1 MNKYEK
7 VYNDIKEKII
17 NNTIKT
23 GEFLKKEDDLAKD
36 YNFSKLTVRKALSML
51 EAEGY
56 IQKIK
61 GKKSVVMEKKNLENL
76 PLTSIQ
82 TKQEINKIQNINIK
96 TDLISLYI
104 VQGIEKLMKEFNV
117 SEDADF
123 YKVVRI
129 NSLDDEVLSYSTS
142 FFDRKIVPF
151 LNEDIAKNSIYEY
164 LENDLNLK
172 IAYSR
177 RDIKFRKI
185 TPEEQEY
192 FKLKD
197 INMVV
202 VIETHAYLSNG
213 TLFQYESII
222 HHPEKFT
229 FTAIAKRQ
237 NFSLS
242 NFF

>member
-7 VYNDIKEKII
+7 VYNDIKEKIM

-36 YNFSKLTVRKALSML
+36 YKFSKPTVRKALAML

-61 GKKSVVMEKKNLENL
+61 GKKSIVMEKRNLENL
-76 PLTSIQ
+76 PLTTIQ
-82 TKQEINKIQNINIK
+82 TKQEINKMQNINIK
-96 TDLISLYI
+96 TNLISLYI

-117 SEDADF
+117 SENADF

-172 IAYSR
+172 IAYSQ

-213 TLFQYESII
+213 VLFQYESVI

-229 FTAIAKRQ
+229 FTAIAKR
-237 NFSLS
+237 
-242 NFF
+242 

>member
-7 VYNDIKEKII
+7 VYNDIKEKIM
-17 NNTIKT
+17 NNIIKT

-36 YNFSKLTVRKALSML
+36 YKFSKLTVRKALAML
-51 EAEGY
+51 EDEGY

-61 GKKSVVMEKKNLENL
+61 GKKSIVMEKRNLENL
-76 PLTSIQ
+76 PLTTIQ
-82 TKQEINKIQNINIK
+82 TKQEINKMQNINIK
-96 TDLISLYI
+96 TNLISLYI

-129 NSLDDEVLSYSTS
+129 NSLDDEVLNYSTS

-151 LNEDIAKNSIYEY
+151 LNEEIAKNSIYEY

-192 FKLKD
+192 FKLKG

-213 TLFQYESII
+213 TLFQYESIV

-229 FTAIAKRQ
+229 FTAIAKR
-237 NFSLS
+237 
-242 NFF
+242 

>member
-7 VYNDIKEKII
+7 VYNDIKEKIM

-36 YNFSKLTVRKALSML
+36 YKFSKLTVRKALAML
-51 EAEGY
+51 EDEGY

-61 GKKSVVMEKKNLENL
+61 GKKSIVMEKRNLENL
-76 PLTSIQ
+76 PLTTIQ
-82 TKQEINKIQNINIK
+82 TKQEINKMQNINIK
-96 TDLISLYI
+96 TNLISLYI

-213 TLFQYESII
+213 TLFQYENVI

-229 FTAIAKRQ
+229 FTAIAKR
-237 NFSLS
+237 
-242 NFF
+242 

>member
-76 PLTSIQ
+76 PLTTIQ

-142 FFDRKIVPF
+142 YFDRKIVPF
-151 LNEDIAKNSIYEY
+151 LNEDIAKNSIYES

-177 RDIKFRKI
+177 RDIEFRKI

-213 TLFQYESII
+213 TLFQYENVI

-229 FTAIAKRQ
+229 FTAIAKR
-237 NFSLS
+237 
-242 NFF
+242 

>member
-1 MNKYEK
+1 MNKYEI
-7 VYNDIKEKII
+7 VYNDIKEKIM

-36 YNFSKLTVRKALSML
+36 YKFSKLTVRKALTML

-61 GKKSVVMEKKNLENL
+61 GKKSIVMEKRNLENL
-76 PLTSIQ
+76 PLTTIQ
-82 TKQEINKIQNINIK
+82 TKQEINKMQNINIK

-123 YKVVRI
+123 YKVIRI

-151 LNEDIAKNSIYEY
+151 LNEEIAKNSIYEY
-164 LENDLNLK
+164 LEKELKLK
-172 IAYSR
+172 ISYSQR
-177 RDIKFRKI
+177 EIKFRKS
-185 TPEEQEY
+185 TDEEKNY
-192 FKLKD
+192 
-197 INMVV
+197 INLENIDRVV
-202 VIETHAYLSNG
+202 VIDTHAYLSNG
-213 TLFQYESII
+213 NLFQYETITY
-222 HHPEKFT
+222 HPDEFT
-229 FTAIAKRQ
+229 FTAIAKR
-237 NFSLS
+237 
-242 NFF
+242 

>member
-7 VYNDIKEKII
+7 VYNDIKEKIM

-36 YNFSKLTVRKALSML
+36 YKFSKLTVRKALAML
-51 EAEGY
+51 EDEGY

-61 GKKSVVMEKKNLENL
+61 GKKSIVMEKRNLENL
-76 PLTSIQ
+76 PLTTIQ

-117 SEDADF
+117 SENADF

-213 TLFQYESII
+213 TLFQYENVI

-229 FTAIAKRQ
+229 FTAIAKR
-237 NFSLS
+237 
-242 NFF
+242 

>member
-1 MNKYEK
+1 MPVSKYKE
-7 VYNDIKEKII
+7 VYNDIKEKIT
-17 NNTIKT
+17 NGTFKAR
-23 GEFLKKEDDLAKD
+23 EFLKSESELARKYSYSKD
-36 YNFSKLTVRKALSML
+36 TIRKALSML
-51 EAEGY
+51 EREGL
-56 IQKIK
+56 IQKVK
-61 GKKSVVMEKKNLENL
+61 GKKSIVLEKRNLENISI
-76 PLTSIQ
+76 TSIQ
-82 TKQEINKIQNINIK
+82 TVQEISKLQNINLE
-96 TDLISLYI
+96 TNLISLYI

-117 SEDADF
+117 SKNADF

-151 LNEDIAKNSIYEY
+151 LNEEIAKNSIYEY

-229 FTAIAKRQ
+229 FTAIAKR
-237 NFSLS
+237 
-242 NFF
+242 

>member
-7 VYNDIKEKII
+7 VYHDIKDKIK
-17 NNTIKT
+17 NGKLKP
-23 GEFLKKEDDLAKD
+23 GDFLKKEDDLALD

-61 GKKSVVMEKKNLENL
+61 GKKSIILEKKNLESIS
-76 PLTSIQ
+76 LTSIQ
-82 TKQEINKIQNINIK
+82 TVQEINKLQNIHLEK
-96 TDLISLYI
+96 ELISLYI
-104 VQGIEKLMKEFNV
+104 VQGVKELMDKFQV
-117 SEDADF
+117 SENADF

-213 TLFQYESII
+213 ALFQYETIT

-229 FTAIAKRQ
+229 FSAIAKR
-237 NFSLS
+237 
-242 NFF
+242 

>member
-7 VYNDIKEKII
+7 VYNDIKEKIM

-36 YNFSKLTVRKALSML
+36 YNFSKLTVRKALAML

-61 GKKSVVMEKKNLENL
+61 GKKSIVMEKRNLENL

-82 TKQEINKIQNINIK
+82 TTQEINKMQNINIK
-96 TDLISLYI
+96 TNLLSLYI

-192 FKLKD
+192 FKLKG

-213 TLFQYESII
+213 TSFQYETII

-229 FTAIAKRQ
+229 FTAIAKR
-237 NFSLS
+237 
-242 NFF
+242 